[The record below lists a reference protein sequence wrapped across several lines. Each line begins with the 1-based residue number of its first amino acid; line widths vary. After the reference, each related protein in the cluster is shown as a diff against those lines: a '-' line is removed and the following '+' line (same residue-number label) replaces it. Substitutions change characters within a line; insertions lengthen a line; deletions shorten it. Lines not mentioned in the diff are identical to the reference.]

1 MNSLKNLHKKID
13 ANHKDC
19 KDQILGKECSDIEIE
34 SSDKSNVHESNS
46 QNSID
51 EIFGLWKGRRVRIEK
66 IREQQWQRK
75 TK

>member
-1 MNSLKNLHKKID
+1 MNSLNNLHKKID
-13 ANHKDC
+13 ANNKDC
-19 KDQILGKECSDIEIE
+19 KDQIVGKECSNIEIE